1 MNSKIALPSLVLVGA
16 LVLSGCTV
24 SGSSTSEPDD
34 RDEPGIAEPS
44 FAPEPT
50 SEPEP
55 APEPDDMILAFGE
68 AMTWEDGVSLS
79 VSAPGAFTAGEYAAG
94 VVPGQAQI
102 VFTIVITN
110 GSSEVLDPLAYGTL
124 SSGGQEASAIFD
136 SGNPAGDIGMSPT
149 TAILPG
155 QTVQWL
161 EAYSVVDPAS
171 LTFQIAPSFAYEDAI
186 FTNIQ

>member
-1 MNSKIALPSLVLVGA
+1 MNRTPLAVSAALAA
-16 LVLSGCTV
+16 LLLLSGCSVAATGGD
-24 SGSSTSEPDD
+24 SPKA
-34 RDEPGIAEPS
+34 PPAAEPS

-50 SEPEP
+50 QEPEP
-55 APEPDDMILAFGE
+55 APEPNDMILAFGE

-79 VSAPGAFTAGEYAAG
+79 VSQPAPFTAGEYAAG

-110 GSSEVLDPLAYGTL
+110 GSPAALDPMAYASV
-124 SSGGQEASAIFD
+124 SSGGAEASAIFD
-136 SGNPAGDIGMSPT
+136 SGNPAGEIGMGPT
-149 TAILPG
+149 TTILPG

-161 EAYSVVDPAS
+161 EAYSVADPNAI
-171 LTFQIAPSFAYEDAI
+171 TFQVSPSFEYEDAI